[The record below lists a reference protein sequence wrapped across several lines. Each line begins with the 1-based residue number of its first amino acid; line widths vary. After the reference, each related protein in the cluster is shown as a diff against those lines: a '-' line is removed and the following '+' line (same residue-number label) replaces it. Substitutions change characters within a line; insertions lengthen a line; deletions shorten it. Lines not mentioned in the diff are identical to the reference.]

1 MRHVAR
7 TSHRLATAARDMPQ
21 SAAFTPVG
29 LLNVPSS
36 TTPRPSGRKHH
47 ISQHLAGLATRRGEK
62 CGLERL
68 VVLFCFVLAVCLAPI
83 AGAQLSGDYAE
94 WADGPEGFLL
104 TKKEKKEWAK
114 ITTDSEAKRFIDLFW
129 AKRNPEPNNPF
140 NAFRAEFESKV
151 RFADQNFGYSKRR
164 GALSERGRV
173 LILMGKPD
181 SRQVRSPRGAGESG
195 ASTIAAGNTESWY
208 YDPAKLQARF
218 KAKGANLY
226 FLFYEER
233 LDSNAF
239 ELDRTNRESFKAMNA
254 LARAP
259 DVYLLDPNLKEI
271 PKPISVAGGKP
282 ASADHLVW
290 LDESE
295 APFDDVAI
303 VISELGVSDGVN
315 RPLWVHLE
323 MPPDAPDLDLLVGRV
338 TGPDGEVLSNFEIHP
353 TPITGQYGATYHLS
367 FPLAVGSFTVE
378 IVGAAGGEPQLA
390 QKIAAEIS
398 PVPEEG
404 TWLSPVWLGTG
415 VTPNPEAMIG
425 AAFTVGGWHL
435 TPISGPELTRASE
448 IAYFGFVVRPVLNEA
463 GAVELESTVQLK
475 RDGKAFG
482 RPLTMPLDPS
492 LVLGDLYMY
501 GNSIGLEGVPQ
512 TGPYE
517 FEFTITE
524 TISDTSSKRLVS
536 IEITE

>member
-1 MRHVAR
+1 MRR
-7 TSHRLATAARDMPQ
+7 Q
-21 SAAFTPVG
+21 
-29 LLNVPSS
+29 
-36 TTPRPSGRKHH
+36 
-47 ISQHLAGLATRRGEK
+47 
-62 CGLERL
+62 RL
-68 VVLFCFVLAVCLAPI
+68 VILVCFVLAVSLAPI
-83 AGAQLSGDYAE
+83 AEAQLSGDYAE
-94 WADGPEGFLL
+94 WANGPEGFLL

-114 ITTDSEAKRFIDLFW
+114 FNTDAAAEHFIALFW

-151 RFADQNFGYSKRR
+151 RFADENFGYGNHR
-164 GALSERGRV
+164 GSLSARAKV

-181 SRQVRSPRGAGESG
+181 SRQVRGIEGAPSTGPSSG
-195 ASTIAAGNTESWY
+195 ATGAVDGNTETWY
-208 YDPAKLQARF
+208 YNPANLPEAF
-218 KAKGANLY
+218 NAKGAQLY
-226 FLFYEER
+226 FFFYEER

-239 ELDRTNRESFKAMNA
+239 ELDRTNRESFKAMSA
-254 LARAP
+254 LSRAP

-303 VISELGVSDGVN
+303 VFSELGVSDGVN

-338 TGPDGEVLSNFEIHP
+338 TGPDGEVLSNFEIPP

-367 FPLAVGSFTVE
+367 FPLAVGSYTVE

-501 GNSIGLEGVPQ
+501 GNSIGLEGVPG